1 MQVLK
6 YVLSNFDDLE
16 NSIHFG
22 IFLLQ
27 LGEKTYFLTLGMI
40 TVTGV
45 GFIGKKITEG
55 LYGQMP
61 TNIFHLIISLL
72 NYKVS

>member
-16 NSIHFG
+16 KSIHFG
-22 IFLLQ
+22 FFFASI
-27 LGEKTYFLTLGMI
+27 GEKTYLLTLGMI

-45 GFIGKKITEG
+45 GFIRKKITEG

-61 TNIFHLIISLL
+61 TNSFHLIISLL

>member
-1 MQVLK
+1 MCCPTLMIWKIV
-6 YVLSNFDDLE
+6 FILE
-16 NSIHFG
+16 FFASI
-22 IFLLQ
+22 
-27 LGEKTYFLTLGMI
+27 GEKTYFLTLGMI

-45 GFIGKKITEG
+45 GFIEKKITEG

-61 TNIFHLIISLL
+61 TNSFHLIISLL

>member
-6 YVLSNFDDLE
+6 YVLSNLDNLE

-27 LGEKTYFLTLGMI
+27 LGKKTYFLTFGTI

-45 GFIGKKITEG
+45 GFIEKKITEG

-61 TNIFHLIISLL
+61 TKSFHLIIS
-72 NYKVS
+72 

>member
-6 YVLSNFDDLE
+6 CVLSNFDDLE

-45 GFIGKKITEG
+45 CFIEKKITEG

-61 TNIFHLIISLL
+61 S
-72 NYKVS
+72 NYFFAKL